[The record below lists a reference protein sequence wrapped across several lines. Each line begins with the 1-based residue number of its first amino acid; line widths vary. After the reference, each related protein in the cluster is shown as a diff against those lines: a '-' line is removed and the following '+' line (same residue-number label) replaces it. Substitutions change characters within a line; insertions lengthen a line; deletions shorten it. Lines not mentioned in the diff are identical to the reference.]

1 MKVARFENQGIV
13 DGSGSVTVTGTLTAG
28 NAIPLLRLTD
38 GATVKATGVG
48 KEQVV
53 TDALSATGSIT
64 VDVSAISREEGKSAI
79 RVPILI
85 APTFPAD
92 VKWELYDPY
101 VPGRMLLKSTGEG
114 VTTLYLNA
122 LTGTLLMIR

>member
-1 MKVARFENQGIV
+1 MN
-13 DGSGSVTVTGTLTAG
+13 GSGSATVTGTLTAG
-28 NAIPLLRLTD
+28 NAIPRLRLMD

-53 TDALSATGSIT
+53 TDALSATGSIV
-64 VDVSAISREEGKSAI
+64 VDVSAISREEGKVAI

-85 APTFPAD
+85 APALPED
-92 VKWELYDPY
+92 VKWELCDPY